1 MGIGFFFCWI
11 QLGPRT
17 AFRCVDRFN
26 NEMRKKNILN
36 KNITYFLKIK
46 VTAGIKNTVYIEL

>member
-1 MGIGFFFCWI
+1 M
-11 QLGPRT
+11 RT
-17 AFRCVDRFN
+17 AFRCIDRFN

-46 VTAGIKNTVYIEL
+46 VTAGIKNTVYMEL